1 MIYQKNARFVG
12 GNSIGH
18 VIFRVCVCVCTVCI
32 DVKLLLI
39 ILYYIYSRGHRDLQ
53 LWPLPTKLHTG
64 DQVSVPAVPPLGA
77 FKTQLG
83 GTYNILYRCCFILSL
98 SNVILHMYIY
108 IYNFH
113 CRLIRFPSHL
123 HVTGFGSWRIT
134 EMIHSCL
141 VWFLW
146 WLQHGAIGPSEAT
159 LFRVNVDWID
169 LRIYTFELV
178 IRLSTVKLLALPFC
192 AFDEVPRLLW
202 SQGSQWSV
210 LSSEAGP
217 NCQKLL
223 FYHCS
228 LRFWSS
234 TWHLRQKATGMSFS
248 CRCGLFG
255 FWWGQTYCAP
265 NSLELDSRYMPLG
278 HDSTAVSV

>member
-1 MIYQKNARFVG
+1 MWSLG
-12 GNSIGH
+12 
-18 VIFRVCVCVCTVCI
+18 CVCVCTVCI

-98 SNVILHMYIY
+98 SNVILHMYIYIY

-202 SQGSQWSV
+202 SQGSSDLFFQV
-210 LSSEAGP
+210 KPVRTARNFFFITAACVFEVQHDIYDKRQQACPFPAGVV
-217 NCQKLL
+217 
-223 FYHCS
+223 S
-228 LRFWSS
+228 LVSGEVKHIV
-234 TWHLRQKATGMSFS
+234 HLIRWN
-248 CRCGLFG
+248 L
-255 FWWGQTYCAP
+255 
-265 NSLELDSRYMPLG
+265 
-278 HDSTAVSV
+278 TAVICHWGTIRPRSRCREQFHDF